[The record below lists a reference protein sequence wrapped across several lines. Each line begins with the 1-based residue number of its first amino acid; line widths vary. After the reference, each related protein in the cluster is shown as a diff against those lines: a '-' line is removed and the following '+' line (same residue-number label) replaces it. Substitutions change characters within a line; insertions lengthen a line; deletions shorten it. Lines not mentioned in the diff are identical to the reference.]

1 MSRIP
6 NTGTPR
12 RFRLEPDRLEG
23 RVGSGTGLAHSGSRH
38 SLSSKA
44 ATQQLRRKEAR
55 RQRSA
60 QLPATGE
67 VLCLGVLW
75 YLPTSVVDPDPSD
88 PYYVFGPPGSGSGFF
103 YHQAK
108 IVRKTLIPTIL

>member
-1 MSRIP
+1 MF
-6 NTGTPR
+6 PR
-12 RFRLEPDRLEG
+12 RFRLEPDRQEG
-23 RVGSGTGLAHSGSRH
+23 RAGSSGAGLDSRVGSGAGLAHSGSRH

-67 VLCLGVLW
+67 VCMCSV
-75 YLPTSVVDPDPSD
+75 PTSVADPDPLD
-88 PYYVFGPPGSGSGFF
+88 PYYVFGPPGSCS
-103 YHQAK
+103 
-108 IVRKTLIPTIL
+108 VS

>member
-67 VLCLGVLW
+67 VPYVWLC
-75 YLPTSVVDPDPSD
+75 
-88 PYYVFGPPGSGSGFF
+88 
-103 YHQAK
+103 
-108 IVRKTLIPTIL
+108 